1 MKYTSLGRTGITVS
15 RICLGTMSFAWLVE
29 DEEATAIVK
38 RAVELGINFF
48 DTANV
53 YSRGRSEEILGAALK
68 DCREEV
74 IIASKVFWSFRHPM
88 ATGLSRPFVLKELD
102 DSLRRLQTDT
112 IDIYYAHRLDPSVSL
127 ELVLRTLNIAMD
139 QGKVHHIGASTM
151 FAWELAKSLWVAD
164 RLGLEPFQVMQPH
177 YNLLY
182 REEEREML
190 PLCKDQGIGVVPW
203 GPLAR
208 GVLTGKYAQEKKPNT
223 LRAQQDQ
230 ESIEHWFLR
239 PQDSAI
245 VDRVVEVARERRVS
259 PAQIALAWLLSR
271 EEITAPIVGVT
282 KIEHVEEAA
291 EAVEIELSDQE
302 TAYLEELYQ
311 PRELTGHYAGRSMPG
326 DPPD

>member
-74 IIASKVFWSFRHPM
+74 IIASKVFWSFRPPM

-127 ELVLRTLNIAMD
+127 ELVLKTLNMAID

-239 PQDSAI
+239 PQDAAI
-245 VDRVVEVARERRVS
+245 VDRVVEVARERQMS

-311 PRELTGHYAGRSMPG
+311 PRELTGHYAGRAMPG

>member
-1 MKYTSLGRTGITVS
+1 MKYTSLGRTGVTVS

-88 ATGLSRPFVLKELD
+88 AAGLSRPFVLKELD

-112 IDIYYAHRLDPSVSL
+112 IDVYYAHRLDPSVSL
-127 ELVLRTLNIAMD
+127 ELVLKTLNMAID

-208 GVLTGKYAQEKKPNT
+208 GVLTGKYAQGKKPNT

-239 PQDSAI
+239 PQDAAI
-245 VDRVVEVARERRVS
+245 VDRVVEVARERQVS

-311 PRELTGHYAGRSMPG
+311 PRELTGHYAGRAMPG